1 MQMIIT
7 TRMTTTTTMA
17 MIVLNE
23 LLPFPVKIRYIYS
36 IKHSKLEF
44 EIKIIRE
51 KKVKNLK
58 QKLKA

>member
-17 MIVLNE
+17 MIVLDE